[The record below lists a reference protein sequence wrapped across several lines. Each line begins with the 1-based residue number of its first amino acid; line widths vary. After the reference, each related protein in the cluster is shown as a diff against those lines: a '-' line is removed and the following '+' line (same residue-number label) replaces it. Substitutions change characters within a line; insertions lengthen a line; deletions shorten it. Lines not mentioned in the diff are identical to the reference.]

1 MENNLVSIV
10 MATYNG
16 EKYLR
21 EQLDSII
28 EQTYKNIE
36 LIVVD
41 DCSQDSTLDIL
52 VAYQASHNFIKI
64 YRNES
69 NMGVSQT
76 FSFGIT
82 KAIGDYVAFCDQDDV
97 WLPNKIE
104 ILISEVGDNLLI
116 CSPFIAV
123 DSKLCTLNKD
133 VPISKLP
140 RVCFADYLIG
150 NNVTGCCAM
159 ISRELIEL
167 AMPIPKEFYM
177 HDYYFALYASYHN
190 RLKRISIP
198 LVYYRQH
205 GNNVLGST
213 RQTYDQFIQRSK
225 LHYVSLES
233 LQTKSVFVNN
243 EDLKLMILYRK
254 SIYCGSSFGLKNFIK
269 LMKFNHGFKLTL
281 LYFVVRGTNSYC
293 ISKFLFTQ
301 LRKYI

>member
-1 MENNLVSIV
+1 

-21 EQLDSII
+21 EQLNSII
-28 EQTYKNIE
+28 EQSYKNIE
-36 LIVVD
+36 LIVID

-52 VAYQASHNFIKI
+52 GEYEAQYSFIRV
-64 YRNES
+64 YRNKF
-69 NMGVSQT
+69 NMGVSKT
-76 FSFGIT
+76 FSFGIS
-82 KAIGDYVAFCDQDDV
+82 KSVGECVAFCDQDDV
-97 WLPNKIE
+97 WLPNKLE
-104 ILISEVGDNLLI
+104 IMMSQMGNNLLI
-116 CSPFIAV
+116 CSAFIAV
-123 DSKLCTLNKD
+123 DMNLKVLNKNES
-133 VPISKLP
+133 ISKLP

-150 NNVTGCCAM
+150 NNVTGCCTI
-159 ISRELIEL
+159 ISRELIDM
-167 AMPIPKEFYM
+167 AMPIPNEFYM
-177 HDYYFALYASYHN
+177 HDYYFALYASYYN

-233 LQTKSVFVNN
+233 LQTKNVFANN